1 METVRLARNA
11 MATRFE
17 CVLQGSNP
25 VALRSA
31 GEEALDEIDRLEQR
45 LSLFRPSSAI
55 SLINAR
61 AAKEPVHVTP
71 EVFWLIR
78 KAKDIH
84 GQTAGAFDITIAPL
98 MRAWGFMGGKGG
110 LPDPAAVAQARDCV
124 GMHLVELDSENYTVR
139 FTRPGVMLDL
149 GAIGKGFAVDVA
161 VELLREAGVTR
172 GLIHGGTSTA
182 YGIGTPIDQPAWV
195 LAIEDPRPG
204 TAAPLLATVPL
215 KDQALSVSAVRGK
228 SFCTGGEVFGHILDP
243 RTAAPAKGVELAAVG
258 LPTAA
263 DTDALSTA
271 LLVLGEA
278 GVQLI
283 GEQHPKAR
291 LLVLQDREGRTRLT
305 ARRVDLAR
313 DRPAGDR

>member
-25 VALRSA
+25 LTLRSA
-31 GEEALDEIDRLEQR
+31 GEEALEEICRLEQR
-45 LSLFRPSSAI
+45 LSLFRSSSAI

-61 AAKEPVHVTP
+61 AAKEPVHVTA
-71 EVFWLIR
+71 EVFSLIR

-84 GQTAGAFDITIAPL
+84 VKTGGAFDITIAPL
-98 MRAWGFMGGKGG
+98 MRAWGFLGSKGA
-110 LPDPAAVAQARDCV
+110 LPDPVEVAKARESV
-124 GMHLVELDSENYTVR
+124 GMHLVVLDEEDYTVR
-139 FTRPGVMLDL
+139 FARPGVMLDL
-149 GAIGKGFAVDVA
+149 GAIGKGYAVDVA
-161 VELLREAGVTR
+161 VDVLREAGITR

-182 YGIGTPIDQPAWV
+182 YGMGTPVDQPAWI

-204 TAAPLLATVPL
+204 IATPLLATVQL
-215 KDQALSVSAVRGK
+215 KDQALSVSAMRGK
-228 SFCTGGEVFGHILDP
+228 SFGAGGEVFGHILDP

-258 LPTAA
+258 LPKAT
-263 DTDALSTA
+263 DTDALSTG

-283 GEQHPKAR
+283 SNQEPAAR
-291 LLVLQDREGRTRLT
+291 LLVLEDLNGQARLT
-305 ARRVDLAR
+305 AHRMDLTT
-313 DRPAGDR
+313 DS